1 MQMERNGGG
10 GGMGALSYKAL
21 QYLYHCSNVRNSLQ
35 LLYLFSA
42 FQVNIVLAQIM
53 EKGLEPMY
61 PSLAVVIRCL
71 LNDQTNNINDD
82 INDNNNN
89 NNNNDANNT
98 NTISNFSI
106 RKTVN

>member
-10 GGMGALSYKAL
+10 RGALSYKAL

-35 LLYLFSA
+35 LLYLFST

-53 EKGLEPMY
+53 EKGLELMY
-61 PSLAVVIRCL
+61 PSLAVVIWCL

-82 INDNNNN
+82 FNYNNDN